1 MKQSKVNLNA
11 QNNIDTTGALPRRSL
26 WGQIVNKLK
35 EYRYLGISGLIS
47 AVAVLLIYMI
57 VTGGLFPF
65 GKGTTLILDLNAQ
78 YVYFFSALRR
88 AIFGDGELLYSFSR
102 SLGGEFLGIYAYY
115 LASPLSYL
123 VCLFPAD
130 KMQEFSLLLLMLK
143 SALCGMTMGYYLHK
157 HSEKLNKLTIV
168 AFSLLYSLCAYCI
181 VYQTNLMWMDA
192 VIWLPLLTLG
202 IESLI
207 KYGKYKLFVV
217 SLALTIA
224 SNYYIGYMC
233 CIFVALY
240 FFYYIFAHKNDFANN
255 PLREKSHFIKSLIR
269 IAVFSAIA
277 VCIAAVI
284 IFSAYYSLS
293 FGKTEFSDSD
303 LDISTRITFFDVIFK
318 FFPGSYD
325 TIDNMNATA
334 TSPSTGAFPFIY
346 CGVITLI
353 LAPAYFLCGK
363 FSVREK
369 IASAVFVGFFILS
382 FIISTLDLIWHGFQ
396 YPNCLQNRYSFMLC
410 FFLVILAFKAFENI
424 EEPNVKWGVYISA
437 IFWGSFAVIIQKL
450 APEITEGI
458 QKINSKFELGNFQ
471 FALFALIM
479 IAIYVII
486 IAIARTTTKKS
497 LLSAVLL
504 VIITVELVLNGIS
517 NVDDF
522 GEDFGFSTY
531 SRYDDFQDIMYPV
544 IDTVRDNDDSFY
556 RMEKTVYRQPNDN
569 MQFGIRGVANST
581 STLNASA
588 IQFIQMMGYSARAQW
603 SLYLGGNPVSDS
615 LLGIKYIVTDR
626 DMSEFYGEPVYTA
639 EEFAAHEGISVEEL
653 IEQTVAD
660 ETDSGKYKGKSAA
673 DYVVYKNPYALSLGF
688 ASDKDVI
695 DFNMKVY
702 NTYVAQTDEKYNNG
716 GYTNPFERLNA
727 LYTAILGEDET
738 VQIFKPATQDQ
749 VIYSSNITYGVSSG
763 SLDDSII
770 HHRYTGENGTIT
782 YDYTVPENTTLYL
795 YLPAYYTRNVKL
807 SATSPI
813 ADGTNNFGSNVS
825 TNPTLRIVELG
836 KSKTSDYQFTVKID
850 NSYNQFYVQDQES
863 YIYYIDT
870 QLLAEVTQRLQKNQL
885 VIDEYTESS
894 FEGSISTE
902 NNNQVILTTITYDKY
917 WDVYVDGKKV
927 ETFDAVDTT
936 PGKDGGGALLA
947 FEIADA
953 GEHSIKIVYKPRI
966 VTVGLIISCVAITVF
981 VLIWVFEKKLMRIKP
996 VRPLLCI
1003 EDNSDD
1009 ADLNVKDKKDSP
1021 PAKKSKNKRKD

>member
-1 MKQSKVNLNA
+1 MKETTVKDLQS
-11 QNNIDTTGALPRRSL
+11 NIDITAALPAQKPWSRILS
-26 WGQIVNKLK
+26 KLK

-57 VTGGLFPF
+57 VTGGLFPI

-78 YVYFFSALRR
+78 YVYFFSALRN

-130 KMQEFSLLLLMLK
+130 KMQEFSLVLLMLK
-143 SALCGMTMGYYLHK
+143 SALGGMTMGYYLHK
-157 HSEKLNKLTIV
+157 HSERLNKLSIV

-192 VIWLPLLTLG
+192 VIWLPLVTLG

-207 KYGKYKLFVV
+207 KYGRYKLFVV
-217 SLALTIA
+217 SLTLTIA

-240 FFYYIFAHKNDFANN
+240 FFYYIFAHKDDFANN
-255 PLREKSHFIKSLIR
+255 PMREKSHFIKSLIR
-269 IAVFSAIA
+269 IAIFSVIA

-303 LDISTRITFFDVIFK
+303 FDISTRITFFDVIFK

-353 LAPAYFLCGK
+353 LAPAFFLSKK
-363 FSVREK
+363 FSTKEK
-369 IASAVFVGFFILS
+369 IASAVFIAFFILS
-382 FIISTLDLIWHGFQ
+382 FILSTLDLIWHGFQ

-410 FFLVILAFKAFENI
+410 FFLVVLAFKAFENI
-424 EEPNVKWGVYISA
+424 EEPSVKWGVFISA

-450 APEITEGI
+450 SPEITEGI
-458 QKINSKFELGNFQ
+458 QKINSKFELGNFE

-486 IAIARTTTKKS
+486 IAIARTSSKKNII
-497 LLSAVLL
+497 SAVLL

-517 NVDDF
+517 NVNDF
-522 GEDFGFSTY
+522 GDDFGFSTY
-531 SRYDDFQDIMYPV
+531 SRYDDFQDLMYPIV
-544 IDTVRDNDDSFY
+544 DTVKDNDDSFY

-588 IQFIQMMGYSARAQW
+588 IQLIQMMGYSARAQW
-603 SLYLGGNPVSDS
+603 SLYLGGNPVNDS

-626 DMSEFYGEPVYTA
+626 DLSEFYGEPVYTA
-639 EEFAAHEGISVEEL
+639 EEFAAHQGISVEEL
-653 IEQTVAD
+653 IEETVAD
-660 ETDSGKYKGKSAA
+660 TTDSGKYKGKSAA

-688 ASDKDVI
+688 AANADVV
-695 DFNMKVY
+695 DFNMKAY
-702 NTYVAQTDEKYNNG
+702 NTYLPATDEKFNDG

-738 VQIFKPATQDQ
+738 VEIFKPATQNK
-749 VIYSSNITYGVSSG
+749 VTYTSNVSYAISKG

-770 HHRYTGENGTIT
+770 HHRYTGEGGSIT
-782 YDYTVPENTTLYL
+782 YNYTVPENTTLYL
-795 YLPAYYTRNVKL
+795 YLPAYYTRQVKL
-807 SATSPI
+807 SASSAI
-813 ADGTNNFGSNVS
+813 ADGTNNFGSNIS

-836 KSKTSDYQFTVKID
+836 KSNTSDYQFTVTIN
-850 NSYNQFYVQDQES
+850 NSYNQFYVQEQES

-870 QLLAEVTQRLQKNQL
+870 ELLAEVTQRIQKNQL
-885 VIDEYTESS
+885 VIDKHTESN

-902 NNNQVILTTITYDKY
+902 NNNQVVLTTITYDKY
-917 WDVYVDGKKV
+917 WDVYVDGKRV
-927 ETFDAVDTT
+927 DTFDAVDTT

-953 GEHSIKIVYKPRI
+953 GNHSIRMVYRPKI
-966 VTVGLIISCVAITVF
+966 VTVGLIISCAAIIAF
-981 VLIWVFEKKLMRIKP
+981 VLIWVFEKKLMQIKP
-996 VRPLLCI
+996 VRILLCI

-1009 ADLNVKDKKDSP
+1009 THSEINNRKYSP
-1021 PAKKSKNKRKD
+1021 PAKNAKNKRKD